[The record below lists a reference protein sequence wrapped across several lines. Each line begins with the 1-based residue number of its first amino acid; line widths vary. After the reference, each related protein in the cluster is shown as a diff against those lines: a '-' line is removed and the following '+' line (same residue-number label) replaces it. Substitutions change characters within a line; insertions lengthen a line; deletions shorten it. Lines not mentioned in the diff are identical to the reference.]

1 MSIIRI
7 ATLITLAFS
16 PLSLASPTLDDQNQ
30 TLAKRSPVPFGV
42 YIERCNIPGTIALT
56 FDDGPHVFT
65 PKVLDTLRSRGARAT
80 FFVNG
85 QSTGNIH
92 ANAGVVQR
100 AIAEGHQIGSHTW
113 SHPSLAGL
121 DYNAIIDQM
130 LALEGAFMQIIGRI
144 PTYMR
149 PPFLAVDGAVL
160 AAMGQLGYHVIG
172 ASIDTKDYE
181 NDNPAAIQNSLVR
194 FRDQLNAGGTISL
207 AHDVRQW
214 TVEVLVQAM
223 IDEVSA
229 RGLRMVP
236 VGECLGD
243 PADLWYRGPR

>member
-1 MSIIRI
+1 M
-7 ATLITLAFS
+7 
-16 PLSLASPTLDDQNQ
+16 
-30 TLAKRSPVPFGV
+30 
-42 YIERCNIPGTIALT
+42 LT
-56 FDDGPHVFT
+56 DVDG
-65 PKVLDTLRSRGARAT
+65 S
-80 FFVNG
+80 
-85 QSTGNIH
+85 
-92 ANAGVVQR
+92 
-100 AIAEGHQIGSHTW
+100 W

-229 RGLRMVP
+229 RGLRSMCFLLLSRIVLSHMLFLLLTLSTTVVP